1 MASVKDNDSVE
12 ALGVGYQIPRNSL
25 ALLMIA
31 QAVVV
36 LPHAVHITPWIV
48 AVGLFCGCWRWMVFQ
63 GRWDYPRRWV
73 KALLVAAAAIGVG
86 VSGKNVFSLETA
98 TGLLI
103 VAFALKLVEM
113 KSRRDAYLV
122 IHLCYFIIAAEFLF
136 DQSIGITLYG
146 CLAMVIA
153 TAALVGLHQLHTRVR
168 ASTSLR
174 TAAVLVM
181 QAVPLMLVLFLFFP
195 RVAPLWSVPLP
206 GGSRTG
212 MTEQIAP
219 GDIAALTRSDEIAFR
234 AVFDGPIPAPR
245 DLYWRGL
252 VYSNFSQG
260 TWSVGGISSAPENLP
275 ATPGSRADFLPAI
288 SATRPLSYQVLMEP
302 TEATWL
308 FALDVAKPV
317 ARGTALTRD
326 FRLITDEPI
335 HTMFRYRAQ
344 AYPDAATDLE
354 LPDWLRRRETQLPQS
369 DNPRIVAFAKDLA
382 ARSAGPEAYL
392 DNVLRYIRNEAFFY
406 TLNPPLLPDLGS
418 IDAFWFDSRRGFCS
432 HFAGA
437 FVYLARAGGIPARMV
452 GGYQG
457 GEANPLT
464 GHLVVRQYDA
474 HAWTEVWFEGR
485 GWVRF
490 DPTAAVAP
498 ARIESGLDA
507 ALSDTDRAVFAAL
520 TGSRFEG
527 MPGLRDVMYLFESM
541 QHRWNMWVVGYD
553 TETQARYL
561 ADLLGK
567 VTPMRVGLVMLLGG
581 GVSLGL
587 VVLSLFWRRRPLPDH
602 PAQRAFRQFTRRLDR
617 VGLTRVPQETP
628 GQYLARIDAT
638 RHSGSTDIKPLIEHL
653 DSLLYN
659 PDVPCSKQS
668 LRVLRSGLRRLQVD
682 VALRA
687 RT

>member
-1 MASVKDNDSVE
+1 MASHNDTVE

-31 QAVVV
+31 QAFVV
-36 LPHAVHITPWIV
+36 LPHAVHISPWIV

-63 GRWDYPRRWV
+63 GRWDYPQRWV
-73 KALLVAAAAIGVG
+73 KVLLVIASVIGVG
-86 VSGKNVFSLETA
+86 VSGKNLFSLETA

-146 CLAMVIA
+146 CLAMVIV
-153 TAALVGLHQLHTRVR
+153 TAAMVGLHQLHTRVR

-174 TAAVLVM
+174 TATVLVM

-206 GGSRTG
+206 AGARTG
-212 MTEQIAP
+212 ISEQVAP
-219 GDIAALTRSDEIAFR
+219 GDIAALTRSDAIAFR
-234 AVFDGPIPAPR
+234 AVFDGPVPAPR
-245 DLYWRGL
+245 ELYWRGL
-252 VYSNFSQG
+252 VYSNFFQG
-260 TWSVGGISSAPENLP
+260 TWSVGGMSSAPENLP
-275 ATPGSRADFLPAI
+275 ATPGSRADFMPDH
-288 SATRPLSYQVLMEP
+288 SGRTPRSYQVLMEP
-302 TEATWL
+302 TEASWL
-308 FALDVAKPV
+308 FALDVAMPV

-354 LPDWLRRRETQLPQS
+354 LPEWLRRRETQLPDG
-369 DNPRIVAFAKDLA
+369 DNPRIIAFAHELA
-382 ARSAGPEAYL
+382 AHSDGPEAFL
-392 DNVLRYIRNEAFFY
+392 DNVLHLIRTEAFFY
-406 TLNPPLLPDLGS
+406 TLNPPRLPDVGS

-437 FVYLARAGGIPARMV
+437 FVYLARAAAIPARMV

-457 GEANPLT
+457 GEPNPLT
-464 GHLVVRQYDA
+464 GHVVVRQYDA
-474 HAWTEVWFEGR
+474 HAWTEVWLDGR

-507 ALSDTDRAVFAAL
+507 ALSETDRAVFAAL
-520 TGSRFEG
+520 TGGRFEG

-553 TETQARYL
+553 SETQARYL

-581 GVSLGL
+581 GMSLGL
-587 VVLSLFWRRRPLPDH
+587 VVLSLFWRRRPAPDH
-602 PAQRAFRQFTRRLDR
+602 PAQRAFRRFTRRLVR
-617 VGLTRVPQETP
+617 VGLTRMPHETP
-628 GQYLARIDAT
+628 GRFLARVNAARNHGSADVSALID
-638 RHSGSTDIKPLIEHL
+638 HL

-668 LRVLRSGLRRLQVD
+668 LRTLRSGLRRLQVD

-687 RT
+687 RS